1 MLKELQKVNWDKDL
15 LIDSQI
21 VTHKANIIPAKKFN
35 KIMAL
40 IYNGVSVSKF
50 SANLHEV
57 TK

>member
-1 MLKELQKVNWDKDL
+1 MNWDKDL